1 MRRER
6 IRSYLILILLMIIG
20 GFVGNVLGEV
30 LSPYVPALA
39 HAADLGFSPSTFRLM
54 NTVTV
59 TLGMSLHLSL
69 LGALGALFGVLLW
82 RR

>member
-6 IRSYLILILLMIIG
+6 VRSYLILILLITIG
-20 GFVGNVLGEV
+20 GFVGNVLTEV
-30 LSPYVPALA
+30 LTPYVPALA
-39 HAADLGFSPSTFRLM
+39 HSADLGFSPSTFTLL

-82 RR
+82 RK